1 MHQRRAGSFRQSL
14 RRKTRPVPSS
24 PSRTHCSILPLFTCA
39 AATLVC
45 LCMAPSATAGD
56 PPQSP
61 RPHSLIHRETPE
73 NAQPAAGLI
82 TAVPETATRPS
93 PATRP
98 TPKKLTKRPADS
110 SVAGQSSVT
119 TPTPTPGSS
128 PSAASL
134 VQPRKTGTETRGS
147 VAATGLV
154 VSGTSMPSTVP
165 VASGGAGPTLV
176 APAASSA
183 AKAPLAGALAGV
195 SGAPSTAPGGTAA
208 SGRGLQRL
216 TTQLP
221 SLTQLIAPTVS
232 VSTPLPSPAP
242 SPGNPSPDPS
252 TSQPPP
258 SPPPSATPPPPSAP
272 APASGSATL
281 TWTLNSETDLAG
293 YKIYVGTA
301 PGRYAYPG
309 SPFMI
314 GVTGTY
320 TIAGLPSGQ
329 TYYFAISAYDYF
341 GAESTLS
348 AEVSKSIY

>member
-45 LCMAPSATAGD
+45 LCMAPSATAAD

-82 TAVPETATRPS
+82 TAVPETPTGRS

-98 TPKKLTKRPADS
+98 TPKRLTKRPADS

-134 VQPRKTGTETRGS
+134 VQPLKTGTETRGS

-242 SPGNPSPDPS
+242 SPGNPSPDQS

-258 SPPPSATPPPPSAP
+258 SPPPSATPPPPS
-272 APASGSATL
+272 G
-281 TWTLNSETDLAG
+281 
-293 YKIYVGTA
+293 
-301 PGRYAYPG
+301 
-309 SPFMI
+309 
-314 GVTGTY
+314 
-320 TIAGLPSGQ
+320 PSQ
-329 TYYFAISAYDYF
+329 AR
-341 GAESTLS
+341 
-348 AEVSKSIY
+348 

>member
-1 MHQRRAGSFRQSL
+1 M
-14 RRKTRPVPSS
+14 
-24 PSRTHCSILPLFTCA
+24 
-39 AATLVC
+39 LVC
-45 LCMAPSATAGD
+45 LCMASSVTAGD
-56 PPQSP
+56 PAQSP
-61 RPHSLIHRETPE
+61 KPHSLIHRETPE
-73 NAQPAAGLI
+73 NAEPAAGLT
-82 TAVPETATRPS
+82 TAVPGTATKPS

-98 TPKKLTKRPADS
+98 APKKLTKRPADS
-110 SVAGQSSVT
+110 SVTGQVPVT
-119 TPTPTPGSS
+119 TTSPTPGSS
-128 PSAASL
+128 SPGASL
-134 VQPRKTGTETRGS
+134 VQPSKTGTETRGS
-147 VAATGLV
+147 VVATGLAALG
-154 VSGTSMPSTVP
+154 SSMLSTVP
-165 VASGGAGPTLV
+165 LATGGAGPAPV
-176 APAASSA
+176 APAAPSA

-195 SGAPSTAPGGTAA
+195 SPVHTVAPGATAA

-216 TTQLP
+216 TAQLP
-221 SLTQLIAPTVS
+221 GLTQLMAPTVS

-242 SPGNPSPDPS
+242 SPGNPSSDPS

-272 APASGSATL
+272 APGRGSATL

-301 PGRYAYPG
+301 PGLYTYSG

-314 GVTGTY
+314 GVAGTY

-348 AEVSKSIY
+348 TEVSKSIY